1 MSMQQ
6 PDHDHR
12 NARGKAG
19 ETTSDL
25 DSMNAET
32 HASAPPTSLDGL
44 RMPPPSKPSVM
55 DHVIPAKNMPALL
68 GYYFGV
74 FSLLPVLGLLLGPAA
89 VISGVLG
96 LRKARPTGVGRGH
109 AITAI
114 VLGGLFGGVQWL
126 LAVVMAVTLV
136 GRQTLGF

>member
-1 MSMQQ
+1 MQQ
-6 PDHDHR
+6 PGHNHR
-12 NARGKAG
+12 NARGTAG
-19 ETTSDL
+19 EKTSDP

-32 HASAPPTSLDGL
+32 HASVPPTSLDGL

-126 LAVVMAVTLV
+126 VAVFMAVAMV
-136 GRQTLGF
+136 RYRQTMGF

>member
-1 MSMQQ
+1 MQQ
-6 PDHDHR
+6 PGHNHR
-12 NARGKAG
+12 NARGTAG
-19 ETTSDL
+19 EKTSDP

-32 HASAPPTSLDGL
+32 HASVPPTSLDGL

-126 LAVVMAVTLV
+126 LAVLSAIVVM
-136 GRQTLGF
+136 GG

>member
-1 MSMQQ
+1 
-6 PDHDHR
+6 
-12 NARGKAG
+12 
-19 ETTSDL
+19 
-25 DSMNAET
+25 MNAET
-32 HASAPPTSLDGL
+32 HSSVPPTSLDGL

-126 LAVVMAVTLV
+126 VGGLSAIVVMD
-136 GRQTLGF
+136 R

>member
-1 MSMQQ
+1 
-6 PDHDHR
+6 
-12 NARGKAG
+12 
-19 ETTSDL
+19 
-25 DSMNAET
+25 MNAET
-32 HASAPPTSLDGL
+32 HASVPPTSLDGL

-126 LAVVMAVTLV
+126 VAVFMAVAMV
-136 GRQTLGF
+136 RYRQTMGF

>member
-1 MSMQQ
+1 VSMQQ
-6 PDHDHR
+6 PGHNHR
-12 NARGKAG
+12 NARGTAG
-19 ETTSDL
+19 EKTSDP

-32 HASAPPTSLDGL
+32 HASVPPTSLDGL

-126 LAVVMAVTLV
+126 VGGLSAIVVM
-136 GRQTLGF
+136 GR